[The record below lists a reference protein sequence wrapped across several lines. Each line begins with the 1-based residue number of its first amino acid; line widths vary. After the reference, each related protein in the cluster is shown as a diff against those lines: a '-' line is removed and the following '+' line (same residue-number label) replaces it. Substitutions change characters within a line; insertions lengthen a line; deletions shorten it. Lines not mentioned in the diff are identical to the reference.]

1 MREVFVGVDL
11 GGTNIKLGCFDGELN
26 LISKRTIPSR
36 VELGPESIIER
47 IGQNI
52 ENMLSKLGLSVD
64 NICAFGIGSPGVMDI
79 EAGVVIAAGNMQFE
93 NVALRQMLSDYLGK
107 PGVLENDANITC
119 WGEHVLGAGKGVDE
133 MILITLGTGIG
144 GGIIKNGK
152 LVHGFSNNGVEV
164 GHIIIYPDGRMCSCG
179 QRGCVEAYASA
190 SSTASRAKEAVKLGA
205 ISSLK
210 KVFEETGDITCKD
223 VYSHV
228 AKGDKLAKEITDET
242 AKALALLCIN
252 LLHVIGPKRI
262 VFYGGMNRAGEL
274 LLNPIRKFFD
284 QHIWRLKKENVELCF
299 ATLGA
304 DAGIIGTAALAIQA
318 FKDGKSKSERD
329 ISRIPIA
336 ELKKATRAAL
346 EERTKAVQPS
356 TETD

>member
-26 LISKRTIPSR
+26 LISKTSIPSR
-36 VELGPESIIER
+36 VELGPGSIIER

-52 ENMLSKLGLSVD
+52 EKMLSKSGLSIKD
-64 NICAFGIGSPGVMDI
+64 ICAFGIGSPGVMDI

-93 NVALRQMLSDYLGK
+93 NVALRQMLSNHLGK
-107 PGVLENDANITC
+107 PGVLENDANVTC

-190 SSTASRAKEAVKLGA
+190 SSTAARAMEAIKGGA
-205 ISSLK
+205 ESSLQEVLEAK
-210 KVFEETGDITCKD
+210 GDITCKD
-223 VYSHV
+223 VYNHV
-228 AKGDKLAKEITDET
+228 AKGDKLAKEISDGT

-252 LLHVIGPKRI
+252 LLHVVGPKRI
-262 VFYGGMNRAGEL
+262 VFYGGMNKAGQL
-274 LLNPIRKFFD
+274 LLDPVKKFFNE
-284 QHIWRLKKENVELCF
+284 HIWRLKKEEVELCF

-304 DAGIIGTAALAIQA
+304 DAGIIGTAALAIHA
-318 FKDGKSKSERD
+318 LKEGKIKRQRD
-329 ISRIPIA
+329 ESRIPIA

-346 EERTKAVQPS
+346 EERTKAAQPS

>member
-26 LISKRTIPSR
+26 LLSKRTIPSR

-52 ENMLSKLGLSVD
+52 EKMLSESGLSTKD
-64 NICAFGIGSPGVMDI
+64 ICAFGIGSPGVMDI
-79 EAGVVIAAGNMQFE
+79 EAGVVMAAGNMRFE
-93 NVALRQMLSDYLGK
+93 NVPLRQMLSDYLGK
-107 PGVLENDANITC
+107 PGVLENDANVTC

-144 GGIIKNGK
+144 SGIIKNGK
-152 LVHGFSNNGVEV
+152 LVHGFNNNGVEV
-164 GHIIIYPDGRMCSCG
+164 GHIILYPDGRMCSCG

-190 SSTASRAKEAVKLGA
+190 SATAARAKEAVKSGA

-223 VYSHV
+223 VYKHV
-228 AKGDKLAKEITDET
+228 AQGDKLAKEISDET
-242 AKALALLCIN
+242 AKALALLCVN

-262 VFYGGMNRAGEL
+262 VFYGGMNKAGQL
-274 LLNPIRKFFD
+274 LLEPIKEFFNE
-284 QHIWRLKKENVELCF
+284 HIWSLKKEDVEFCS

-304 DAGIIGTAALAIQA
+304 DAGIIGTAALAIHA
-318 FKDGKSKSERD
+318 LKEGKIKRQRD
-329 ISRIPIA
+329 ESRIPIA

-346 EERTKAVQPS
+346 EERTKAAQPS

>member
-26 LISKRTIPSR
+26 LLSKRTIPSR

-52 ENMLSKLGLSVD
+52 EKMLSESGLSTKD
-64 NICAFGIGSPGVMDI
+64 ICAFGIGSPGVMDI
-79 EAGVVIAAGNMQFE
+79 EAGVVIAAGNMRFE
-93 NVALRQMLSDYLGK
+93 NVPLRQMLSDYLGK
-107 PGVLENDANITC
+107 PGVLENDANVTC

-144 GGIIKNGK
+144 SGIIKNGK
-152 LVHGFSNNGVEV
+152 LVHGFNNNGVEV
-164 GHIIIYPDGRMCSCG
+164 GHIILYPDGRMCSCG

-190 SSTASRAKEAVKLGA
+190 SATAARAKEAVKSGA

-223 VYSHV
+223 VYKHV
-228 AKGDKLAKEITDET
+228 AQGDELAKEISDET
-242 AKALALLCIN
+242 AKALALLCVN

-262 VFYGGMNRAGEL
+262 VFYGGMNKAGQL
-274 LLNPIRKFFD
+274 LLEPIKKFFNE
-284 QHIWRLKKENVELCF
+284 HIWRLKKEDVEFCS

-304 DAGIIGTAALAIQA
+304 DAGIIGTAALAIHA
-318 FKDGKSKSERD
+318 LKEGKIKRQRD
-329 ISRIPIA
+329 VSRIPIA
-336 ELKKATRAAL
+336 ELKKAARAAL
-346 EERTKAVQPS
+346 EERTKAAQPS